1 MRRESKILVAFFS
14 LLIAVILA
22 LLIVVPAISAAVNCP
37 EGTKFHI
44 MRVFKNSTCKT
55 DY

>member
-1 MRRESKILVAFFS
+1 MRRESKIMITFFS
-14 LLIAVILA
+14 LLIGVILA
-22 LLIVVPAISAAVNCP
+22 LLVIVPAISAAVNCP
-37 EGTKFHI
+37 EGTKFHV